1 MVHFNFFVC
10 LKKKKDSPPLFKN
23 ELILERNATMQQR
36 PALETLKREALDLE
50 TQIRQLQVSFFYSR
64 FFFTFVILMYYI
76 RNQTLRI
83 VYFFI
88 LFF

>member
-64 FFFTFVILMYYI
+64 FFFLHSLFSCIILETRRYI
-76 RNQTLRI
+76 
-83 VYFFI
+83 
-88 LFF
+88 

>member
-1 MVHFNFFVC
+1 MFLWFILIFFIV

-64 FFFTFVILMYYI
+64 FFFYI
-76 RNQTLRI
+76 RYSHVL
-83 VYFFI
+83 Y
-88 LFF
+88 